1 MKQKVESRPKEKSPE
16 KIPSMEVKNINNG
29 QKKLKSETNEQQ
41 IVTIPSKK
49 IKKKKKPLRKLIFSL
64 NQKKSIK
71 TSSTFLIPSET
82 QQKEDLPQNSFNFM
96 KNEQELKQIL
106 HDLTSFLSS
115 KYTDVCLEGEKEK
128 IVKRISEQLVETLN
142 LIDEALKQEHDN
154 MNRNA
159 LLNLLKEG
167 YGKYIASIMKIF
179 EVHQPYL
186 SEIFTN
192 FNQKFSDIYNRIK
205 NYFFHRYLFIDK
217 KSVQQIK
224 DEVKNDP
231 IRKKSIAT
239 NRSKSFSLTEDEILK
254 ELIGDSMERKNS
266 EDSQSNELIKTL
278 KNEDNMNDENI
289 EVRHFRKKFCVN
301 IARILQTQYGYE
313 KQKSH
318 DITIKIEKKL
328 RKEFPNLNSDY
339 KNNGMFLLTLLKVF
353 NFDIFLKF
361 RIF

>member
-1 MKQKVESRPKEKSPE
+1 MILIKKKVESKQKEKIPE
-16 KIPSMEVKNINNG
+16 KIPLEVKNINNG
-29 QKKLKSETNEQQ
+29 QKKVKAETNEQ
-41 IVTIPSKK
+41 IVMLPSKK
-49 IKKKKKPLRKLIFSL
+49 IKKKKKPLRKLMFSL

-71 TSSTFLIPSET
+71 TSSTFLIPTET
-82 QQKEDLPQNSFNFM
+82 QQNEGLITQNNFNFM
-96 KNEQELKQIL
+96 RNEQELKQIL

-115 KYTDVCLEGEKEK
+115 KYNDERLEGEKEK

-154 MNRNA
+154 MNRNT

-179 EVHQPYL
+179 EAHQPYL

-217 KSVQQIK
+217 KFMQQIK
-224 DEVKNDP
+224 EEVKSDP
-231 IRKKSIAT
+231 IRKKSMAT

-278 KNEDNMNDENI
+278 KNEDNLNDENMEI
-289 EVRHFRKKFCVN
+289 RHFRKKFCVK

-328 RKEFPNLNSDY
+328 RKEFPNMNSDY
-339 KNNGMFLLTLLKVF
+339 KTNGMLLLNLLKVF
-353 NFDIFLKF
+353 NF
-361 RIF
+361 